1 MIAKFLTIYEIKNFC
16 MLRRIYLWIATFKGV
31 EFNANMIA
39 SDLNYDLKRVE
50 KGLNNIQ
57 KTVKF
62 TVTNEKE
69 YVR

>member
-1 MIAKFLTIYEIKNFC
+1 

-50 KGLNNIQ
+50 RGLNNIQ